1 MLSILIPTYNYN
13 TLLLVKT
20 LQQQAIKSKISFE
33 IIVLDDASSDTQSSI
48 ENNKINTLEHCT
60 YIESEKNLGRTATRN
75 ILAHKAKFNWLLFLD
90 ADVIPLNHDYIETYV
105 KELNNKYDVIS
116 GGIVYETQRPTQNQL
131 LRWVYGKTRESKSA
145 KARNK
150 KPYNIISA
158 NLLITKEVFLKAN
171 NFETNHYG
179 LDIYFSYKIRELK
192 AKVQHI
198 ENPTIHL
205 GLESTAIFLEKSLG
219 AIQTTYTL
227 EKDNKI
233 DLSSRALQIKYKQLK
248 TMGATTLFMFICR
261 GFEKTFIK
269 NLKSKNPSLFFFD
282 LFKLCFYCKLKK
294 NA

>member
-1 MLSILIPTYNYN
+1 MFSILIPTYNYN

-105 KELNNKYDVIS
+105 KELNNKHDVIS

-248 TMGATTLFMFICR
+248 TLGATTLFMFICR

-282 LFKLCFYCKLKK
+282 LYKLCFYCKLKK

>member
-105 KELNNKYDVIS
+105 KELNNKHDVIS

-233 DLSSRALQIKYKQLK
+233 APLGIKALEHPL
-248 TMGATTLFMFICR
+248 GVL
-261 GFEKTFIK
+261 
-269 NLKSKNPSLFFFD
+269 LL
-282 LFKLCFYCKLKK
+282 
-294 NA
+294 

>member
-1 MLSILIPTYNYN
+1 MISILIPTYNYN

-20 LQQQAIKSKISFE
+20 LQRQAIKSKISFE
-33 IIVLDDASSDTQSSI
+33 IVVLDDASSDRQNRT
-48 ENNKINTLEHCT
+48 ENKKINTLEHCT

-90 ADVIPLNHDYIETYV
+90 ADVIPLNQDYIETYV

-158 NLLITKEVFLKAN
+158 NLLIAKELFLRAN

-179 LDIYFSYKIRELK
+179 LDIYFSYKIRELM
-192 AKVQHI
+192 AKVLHI

-205 GLESTAIFLEKSLG
+205 GLESTSIFIEKSLR

-233 DLSSRALQIKYKQLK
+233 DISSRALQIKYKQLNS
-248 TMGATTLFMFICR
+248 TGATKLFIFICN
-261 GFEKTFIK
+261 GFESIFLK
-269 NLKSKNPSLFFFD
+269 NLKSRHPSIFLFD
-282 LFKLCFYCKLKK
+282 LYKLCFYCKLKK

>member
-13 TLLLVKT
+13 ITTLVKV
-20 LQQQAIKSKISFE
+20 LSKQALVSGVLYE
-33 IIVLDDASSDTQSSI
+33 IIVLEDGTLDTQITQQNQSI
-48 ENNKINTLEHCT
+48 VSINQCFYH
-60 YIESEKNLGRTATRN
+60 KNQTNIGRTATRN
-75 ILAHKAKFNWLLFLD
+75 KLSEIANFDWLLFLD
-90 ADVIPLNHDYIETYV
+90 ADLIPLNHDFIQTYV
-105 KELNNKYDVIS
+105 KELNNKYDVVS
-116 GGIVYETQRPTQNQL
+116 GGIVYEAQRPTHKQL
-131 LRWVYGKTRESKSA
+131 LRWVYGRARESKSA
-145 KARNK
+145 EARNK

-282 LFKLCFYCKLKK
+282 LYKLCFYCKLKK

>member
-75 ILAHKAKFNWLLFLD
+75 ILAHKAKFKWLLFLD

-105 KELNNKYDVIS
+105 KELNNKHDVIS

-282 LFKLCFYCKLKK
+282 LYKLCFYCKLKK

>member
-1 MLSILIPTYNYN
+1 MLSILIPTYNFN

-20 LQQQAIKSKISFE
+20 LHRQALKSNISFE
-33 IIVLDDASSDTQSSI
+33 IVVLDDASSDPQSSI
-48 ENNKINTLEHCT
+48 ENRKINTLEHCSFQ
-60 YIESEKNLGRTATRN
+60 ENKKNIGRTATRN

-90 ADVIPLNHDYIETYV
+90 ADVIPLNQDFIETYA
-105 KELNNKYDVIS
+105 KELNNKYDVVC
-116 GGIVYETQRPTQNQL
+116 GGIVYEAKKPTYSQL
-131 LRWVYGKTRESKSA
+131 LRWVYGRARESKSA
-145 KARNK
+145 EARNK

-171 NFETNHYG
+171 NFESNHYG

-205 GLESTAIFLEKSLG
+205 GLESTTIFIEKSMR

-227 EKDNKI
+227 EKENKI

-248 TMGATTLFMFICR
+248 RTGTTKLFMFMCS

-269 NLKSKNPSLFFFD
+269 NLKSKKPSLFFFD
-282 LFKLCFYCKLKK
+282 LYKLCFYCKLKK

>member
-282 LFKLCFYCKLKK
+282 LYKLCFYCKLKK

>member
-1 MLSILIPTYNYN
+1 MLSILIPTYNFN

-20 LQQQAIKSKISFE
+20 LQQQAIRSKISFE

-48 ENNKINTLEHCT
+48 ENKKINTLEHC
-60 YIESEKNLGRTATRN
+60 SFLKNKENIGRTATRN

-90 ADVIPLNHDYIETYV
+90 ADVIPLNQDYIQTYV
-105 KELNNKYDVIS
+105 KELNNKYDVVS
-116 GGIVYETQRPTQNQL
+116 GGIVYEAQRPTHTQL
-131 LRWVYGKTRESKSA
+131 LRWVYGRARESKSA

-205 GLESTAIFLEKSLG
+205 GLESTAIFIEKSMR

-282 LFKLCFYCKLKK
+282 LYKLCFYCKLKK

>member
-48 ENNKINTLEHCT
+48 ENNRINTLEHCT

-105 KELNNKYDVIS
+105 KELNNKHDVIS

-282 LFKLCFYCKLKK
+282 LYKLCFYCKLKK